1 MPTRARDPRRLC
13 RRLAVGAAALALC
26 ATLWPPAAQAQ
37 SEICHSDDE
46 SIAAALAAIRHAVDP
61 CGESAQIGAVLDGL
75 ERCSATGY
83 RICTSPDALRN
94 VFDRPLR
101 DIGEFPIG
109 TIVWN
114 PQLRSELESTC
125 DGEPSHAVWRDPA
138 ASLLHELVHAAQE
151 CAGLNPGEHELE
163 AVRVENIFR
172 RATGLPQRGGYGD
185 TALPPE
191 MVRICSPG
199 SCPCSPPIA
208 PALAPDRDA
217 PSQRAANESAD
228 QRSGDRPE

>member
-1 MPTRARDPRRLC
+1 MWTGSVTGGGCAAMRVRCGASPEALLTAGHGKLPCLLQPRVVATVSRHGRIAQLVRAPASHAGGPWFKSRCDHSNESVMPTRARDPRHLC
-13 RRLAVGAAALALC
+13 CRLAVGAAALALC

-114 PQLRSELESTC
+114 PQLRSEL
-125 DGEPSHAVWRDPA
+125 
-138 ASLLHELVHAAQE
+138 
-151 CAGLNPGEHELE
+151 
-163 AVRVENIFR
+163 
-172 RATGLPQRGGYGD
+172 
-185 TALPPE
+185 
-191 MVRICSPG
+191 
-199 SCPCSPPIA
+199 
-208 PALAPDRDA
+208 
-217 PSQRAANESAD
+217 
-228 QRSGDRPE
+228 